1 MNKRPIGL
9 FLVSLVAAQMTV
21 ATVCH
26 AQTPPPPP
34 PAPAQWPPPYGS
46 YPYPPN
52 YPPPNLTLSGPLV
65 TFVNDNPRARL
76 QQMQFARW
84 RDVCLAPCGQQLD
97 PGGFYRVGG
106 GSVIPSPQF
115 QLPRESQFVTV
126 NAQTGS
132 VVKKWVGFGVGI
144 GGVVAAGYGG
154 LYYLLGR
161 SINNDSEFHDTG
173 AGSIFTSFGGY
184 LLLTGAVLMAIGFP
198 IFASQHTSVDV
209 H

>member
-1 MNKRPIGL
+1 MKKCPVGL

-26 AQTPPPPP
+26 AQTPPP
-34 PAPAQWPPPYGS
+34 APAQWPPPYGT

-115 QLPRESQFVTV
+115 QLPRDSALVTV

-161 SINNDSEFHDTG
+161 SINNDS
-173 AGSIFTSFGGY
+173 
-184 LLLTGAVLMAIGFP
+184 
-198 IFASQHTSVDV
+198 
-209 H
+209 